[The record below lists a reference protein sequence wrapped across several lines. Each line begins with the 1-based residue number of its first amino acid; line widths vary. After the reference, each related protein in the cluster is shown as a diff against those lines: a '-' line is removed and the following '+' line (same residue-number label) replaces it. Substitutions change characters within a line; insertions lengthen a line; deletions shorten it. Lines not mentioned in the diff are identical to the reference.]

1 MLLAFKQIT
10 DTWVTYRN
18 MNLRLNDLN
27 QQRRSPIYSSFGET
41 ISGSSLIRAYKAE
54 ERFIADNFGRVDF
67 NLKESEL
74 HSRT

>member
-27 QQRRSPIYSSFGET
+27 QQRAHQFTPHLARLS
-41 ISGSSLIRAYKAE
+41 RA
-54 ERFIADNFGRVDF
+54 
-67 NLKESEL
+67 
-74 HSRT
+74 HH